1 MAEKKSPHHD
11 EFMKLHM
18 FKEEY
23 IEKLRTIGITTP
35 EELAEALEDDE
46 RIAEIHEHVKGVG
59 PKTVEHWKEDLGV
72 VVEEPT
78 EEEPEEKPSK
88 PAVKKVRKAAIE
100 PAVAVPEKAHKAEA
114 KPEKEEEDL
123 GEEPEEEPEGE
134 EEEAEEEEAE
144 GEEKEEEGEEE
155 VEIEEGEEG
164 YEVKLKP
171 KLSKDTLD
179 ALRKRQEIASRRP
192 EFLRQEWH
200 RRKRLQGARWRRPRG
215 MHSKMRQHYAYRRNI
230 VSIGFG
236 SPKKARH
243 LHPSGFREVM
253 VHNLRDLERIN
264 PETEAARVAHK
275 VGMRKRL
282 EIEEKADELGIRVL
296 NRSG

>member
-1 MAEKKSPHHD
+1 MAEKRSPHHD

-23 IEKLRTIGITTP
+23 IEKLRAIGITTP

-46 RIAEIHEHVKGVG
+46 RVAEIHEHVKGVG
-59 PKTVEHWKEDLGV
+59 PKTVQHWKEDLGV

-78 EEEPEEKPSK
+78 EEELEEKPSK
-88 PAVKKVRKAAIE
+88 PVVRKVRKAAIE
-100 PAVAVPEKAHKAEA
+100 PAVSVPKKAPKAEE
-114 KPEKEEEDL
+114 KPEKEEAEAE
-123 GEEPEEEPEGE
+123 EEPEEEPEGE

-144 GEEKEEEGEEE
+144 EEGEGEEE
-155 VEIEEGEEG
+155 VEIEEEEG
-164 YEVKLKP
+164 YKVKLKP
-171 KLSKDTLD
+171 KLSKETLD

-200 RRKRLQGARWRRPRG
+200 RRKRLQGVRWRKPRG

-236 SPKKARH
+236 GPKKAKH